1 VDARPRERRNQE
13 DRPQPVTAAALRA
26 AALFALLVVVS
37 CGAGKSTPQDPP
49 SAEEVRSFL
58 ANVAAAA
65 SGGDESS
72 LHRFLDGGSS
82 YPERELAMLRSA
94 EFWKLGPASRVK
106 RLGPDAFTIRL
117 SPEEQPKTQG
127 AVRLSMHIALPVRR
141 GRDGQLRILSHR
153 EAERLAKLPVPE
165 PPDGGAVVALDFPDE
180 GGLGHEVGRHFA
192 TELWAEAH
200 GDQVRLSIRF
210 EPPLTGPRLRADL
223 PITERLLFG
232 EEIRVEIAIDADA
245 SEATGFRMDQFYRR
259 FPDEGQRIQAWAGF
273 GVDKQLSVDGKK
285 FVQADG
291 SRAWGLRA
299 ALQNVAWELNPS
311 GSSTSRG
318 EVVFEKTLADPEVK
332 VEGDVLTL
340 SVPAA
345 VLPMKAGGGYRVMLE
360 RNGGHAPR
368 LRPRQGRIGG

>member
-1 VDARPRERRNQE
+1 MS
-13 DRPQPVTAAALRA
+13 AAALRA
-26 AALFALLVVVS
+26 AALFALLVVGVT
-37 CGAGKSTPQDPP
+37 CGPGKSTPDPP

-58 ANVAAAA
+58 ASVAAAA

-94 EFWKLGPASRVK
+94 EFWKLRPAPRVK

-117 SPEEQPKTQG
+117 LPEEQPKAQG
-127 AVRLSMHIALPVRR
+127 AVRLSVHIALPVRR
-141 GRDGQLRILSHR
+141 GRDGQLRILSYR
-153 EAERLAKLPVPE
+153 EVERLEKLPVPE

-180 GGLGHEVGRHFA
+180 GGLGHEAGRHFA

-210 EPPLTGPRLRADL
+210 DPPLTGPRLRADL
-223 PITERLLFG
+223 PIAERLLLFGG
-232 EEIRVEIAIDADA
+232 EEIRVEVAIDADA
-245 SEATGFRMDQFYRR
+245 SEATGFRMDEFYRR
-259 FPDEGQRIQAWAGF
+259 LPDEGQRIQAWAGF

-299 ALQNVAWELNPS
+299 ALQNVAWELHPS
-311 GSSTSRG
+311 GSSTNRG
-318 EVVFEKTLADPEVK
+318 EVVFEKTLAGPEVK
-332 VEGDVLTL
+332 VEDDVLTL

-345 VLPMKAGGGYRVMLE
+345 VLPMKAGGSYRVMLE
-360 RNGGHAPR
+360 HNSGHALLLKAR
-368 LRPRQGRIGG
+368 KGRTGG